1 MPPEQKKQAVNWT
14 DGMKLNKDH
23 FIEHEN
29 WVLDGIR
36 NTASLR
42 LTEFNYGLLYHN
54 DISSLEVLLNVDQ
67 NNQLNIKVTDCLAIT
82 KGGRYIEIDIH
93 NVQSLHYPLEKLS
106 ADFDIS

>member
-42 LTEFNYGLLYHN
+42 LTEFNYGLLSCFVAIAHP
-54 DISSLEVLLNVDQ
+54 
-67 NNQLNIKVTDCLAIT
+67 DCLD
-82 KGGRYIEIDIH
+82 K
-93 NVQSLHYPLEKLS
+93 S
-106 ADFDIS
+106 